1 MHLKKLMASLGVLI
15 CLFSNS
21 FTVAYADANV
31 PLINNGISFLY
42 EIANDA
48 SSNLSIVDRTAYCIS
63 TTTGNNA
70 VRITV
75 TQTLQKHWGLWFWE
89 DVKGAKWTGTN
100 AYNSICLSNSKDG
113 LDSGT
118 YRVKSVFTLTN
129 KDGKSET
136 ITIYSDEKKIP

>member
-1 MHLKKLMASLGVLI
+1 MQIKKLMASLGVLI

-21 FTVAYADANV
+21 FTVAYANDDV
-31 PLINNGISFLY
+31 PFINNEISLLY
-42 EIANDA
+42 EIAVNP
-48 SSNLSIVDRTAYCIS
+48 SSYLSIVDKTAYCIS
-63 TTTGNNA
+63 SVDGSNA
-70 VRITV
+70 VSITA

-100 AYNSICLSNSKDG
+100 AYNSICLSNSKGG

-129 KDGKSET
+129 KDGKNET
-136 ITIYSDEKKIP
+136 ITIYSSEQVVS